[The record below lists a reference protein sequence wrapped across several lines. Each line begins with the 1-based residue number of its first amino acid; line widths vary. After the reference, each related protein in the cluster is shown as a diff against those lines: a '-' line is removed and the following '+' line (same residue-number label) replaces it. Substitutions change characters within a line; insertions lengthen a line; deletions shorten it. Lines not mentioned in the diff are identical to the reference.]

1 MREVDEAVRQDQA
14 AYFART
20 YGKWIIG
27 LVVVGLL
34 AFAAYLWWESNS
46 ENKLEGRSEELIGA
60 LDELDAG
67 NRQTADEEL
76 AALAENGDEAAAAI
90 ARMLRAGIAIENEDR
105 AAAAEL
111 FNAVA
116 DDDSAPE
123 PLRNLARIRAVATN
137 YDSLQPQVV
146 IDRLKP
152 LATPGNP
159 WFGSAAELVA
169 MAYLEQ
175 GNEELAG
182 PLFASIATDED
193 VPETL
198 RSRAR
203 QMAGLLG
210 YDAVEDVD
218 QTLAEMGAGA
228 AAAPSVGATQ

>member
-1 MREVDEAVRQDQA
+1 MREVDDAVRQDQA

-27 LVVVGLL
+27 LVIVGLL
-34 AFAAYLWWESNS
+34 AFAAFLWWQSRS
-46 ENKLEGRSEELIGA
+46 EGELEQRSEELIGA

-76 AALAENGDEAAAAI
+76 AALAEGGDETAAAI

-105 AAAAEL
+105 AAAAEM

-116 DDDSAPE
+116 DNENAPE
-123 PLRNLARIRAVATN
+123 PLRNLARVRAVATN
-137 YDSLQPQVV
+137 YDNLEPQAV

-182 PLFASIATDED
+182 PLFASIATDDE

-218 QTLAEMGAGA
+218 EALAEMGADAALAQPAGA
-228 AAAPSVGATQ
+228 AQ